1 MKIKKD
7 DKVQI
12 ISGKDKGK
20 QGKVLQVFPEEK
32 RVAIEGLNLRTKN
45 MRPRR
50 EGEKG
55 QRIQFPA
62 PLSISNVL
70 IVCPRCSRPA
80 RIGYKIIINDKEK
93 KKIRLCKK
101 CKELID

>member
-1 MKIKKD
+1 MKIRKN

-62 PLSISNVL
+62 PLGISNVL